1 MEISEASQEF
11 LGSII
16 VPGMPRLLRLLR
28 VVFWTSTPLFG
39 VYLALTWPE
48 RDRVWPATVL
58 GLSVMFSAF
67 VLLAHPHSSTGAL
80 EEGERYVYAA
90 AFLAILIP
98 LAFHIFY

>member
-1 MEISEASQEF
+1 
-11 LGSII
+11 
-16 VPGMPRLLRLLR
+16 MPRLLRLLR

-48 RDRVWPATVL
+48 RDRAWPATAL

-67 VLLAHPHSSTGAL
+67 VLWAHPHSVL

-98 LAFHIFY
+98 LAFQIFY